1 MPSDK
6 RARQKEGRAA
16 RQQALQEAHRRAGRR
31 RRILRMA
38 LPAVVL
44 VVAAVLLSNRGGD
57 DQESLDAGTGSS
69 TTAATPAAGTLP
81 KSACPP
87 REGAPE
93 RKTSF
98 EKAPGT
104 CIDPA
109 KSYTAVV
116 ATTKG
121 SFTVALDVKKAPK
134 TVNNFV
140 FLARQ
145 KYFDGITFHRV
156 VPDFVIQGGDPE
168 GTGRGGPG
176 YTFADELPEPG
187 DYKEG
192 SLAMANSGP
201 NTNGSQFFVV
211 TSAKGAQTLVQAA
224 GGEAKYSLFGQVT
237 AGMEVVKAIEALG
250 DAASPDG
257 KPRETVTIQAVT
269 ITES

>member
-140 FLARQ
+140 FLAAQ
-145 KYFDGITFHRV
+145 HYYDGVIFHRIIKG
-156 VPDFVIQGGDPE
+156 FMCQGGDPT

-176 YTFADELPEPG
+176 YKFDEEPVKQR
-187 DYKEG
+187 YQIG
-192 SLAMANSGP
+192 SVAMANAGP
-201 NTNGSQFFVV
+201 NTNGSQFFIMHIDYPLPPSYTKFGRVV
-211 TSAKGAQTLVQAA
+211 
-224 GGEAKYSLFGQVT
+224 EGQD
-237 AGMEVVKAIEALG
+237 VVDKIAETTTNAN
-250 DAASPDG
+250 D
-257 KPRETVTIQAVT
+257 KPLQPVVMNKVTI
-269 ITES
+269 EEK